1 MMAFGDGPMIDRE
14 AVIEHLLGSGRITR
28 EAVSRAEA
36 VATRT
41 RQPLERVLNQLGQLS
56 DDDLADAYAE
66 VSGLPLWQPAV
77 LPPFGNSA
85 ELGLGQEFLRR
96 VRATPLFLDGDRLVC
111 AVVDPFDDE
120 MRAGLSFA
128 TGRDIVL
135 HVARPADWRAHFE
148 VDLEDIRSDSFL
160 DERRVERDLAFV
172 EDHGVEGQAVELVA
186 QAFAA
191 AVDRG
196 ASDIHFEPRRNDLLV
211 RLRVDG
217 RLVDFL
223 TASSDLSGP
232 CVSRIKVLSNLNVG
246 ERRLPQDGRAS
257 IINAGRAVD
266 VRVATSPT
274 VFGESAV
281 LRLLDRAQAP
291 QDVSALNLPEDIRAL
306 LDKAVRT
313 PHGLFLVTGP
323 TGSGK
328 TTTLYALLNSFRG
341 SGKKILSVED
351 PVERH
356 FEHVSQTQV
365 QANIGLTFATCLRA
379 FLRHDPDVI
388 LVGEIRDAETAG
400 VAVQA
405 AMTGHLVLASVH
417 ANTAL
422 AVAPRL
428 IDMGIAP
435 YQLTAALKGVL
446 AQRLVRRLCQ
456 YCKGEAPAS
465 EALTAF
471 ARRFGMA
478 VPAVAPQAKGCAKC
492 RGQGYSGR
500 IALAEGFWA
509 DDAFLALV
517 GEGAHLEALKL
528 HSRGSGRTTMIHE
541 GLAQVFAGQTTFDEI
556 LQIVDD
562 WDEKLHL

>member
-1 MMAFGDGPMIDRE
+1 MIAFDDEPLIDRE
-14 AVIEHLLGSGRITR
+14 AVISHLLESGHITR
-28 EAVSRAEA
+28 EAVARAEA
-36 VATRT
+36 VAGRT

-56 DDDLADAYAE
+56 DDDLALAYAE
-66 VSGLPLWQPAV
+66 VTRLPLWEPSD
-77 LPPFGNSA
+77 LPPYKDYQD
-85 ELGLGQEFLRR
+85 LGLGQEFLRR
-96 VRATPLFLDGDRLVC
+96 VRAVPLGLEGERLVC
-111 AVVDPFDDE
+111 AAVDPFDDE
-120 MRAGLSFA
+120 MRDGLSFA
-128 TGRDIVL
+128 TGRDITL
-135 HVARPADWRAHFE
+135 LVARPADWLAHFAI
-148 VDLEDIRSDSFL
+148 DPDDIRSDSFL

-172 EDHGVEGQAVELVA
+172 EDHSVEGQAVELVA
-186 QAFAA
+186 QSFAA

-232 CVSRIKVLSNLNVG
+232 CVSRIKVLANLNVG

-291 QDVSALNLPEDIRAL
+291 QNVAALQLPEHIRAL

-328 TTTLYALLNSFRG
+328 TTTLYALLNAFRG

-388 LVGEIRDAETAG
+388 LVGEIRDAETAS

-435 YQLTAALKGVL
+435 YQLTAALKGVI
-446 AQRLVRRLCQ
+446 AQRLVRRLCPH
-456 YCKGEAPAS
+456 CKVEEPAS
-465 EALTAF
+465 EGLTAF
-471 ARRFGMA
+471 CQRFGVA
-478 VPAVAPQAKGCAKC
+478 VPATEPRGTGCAKC

-517 GEGAHLEALKL
+517 GDGAHLDALKS
-528 HSRGSGRTTMIHE
+528 HSRKVGHVSMVQE
-541 GLAQVFAGQTTFDEI
+541 GLALVATGQTSFDEI
-556 LQIVDD
+556 LQIT
-562 WDEKLHL
+562 DE

>member
-1 MMAFGDGPMIDRE
+1 MIAFDDEPLIDRE
-14 AVIEHLLGSGRITR
+14 AVIEHLLNNGHITR
-28 EAVSRAEA
+28 EAVARAEA

-56 DDDLADAYAE
+56 DDDLAMAYAE
-66 VSGLPLWQPAV
+66 VTGLPLWEPAA
-77 LPPFGNSA
+77 LPPLKDYA

-96 VRATPLFLDGDRLVC
+96 MRAVPLMLDGDRLAC
-111 AVVDPFDDE
+111 AAVDPFDDE

-128 TGRDIVL
+128 TGRDIL
-135 HVARPADWRAHFE
+135 LYVARSADWLAHFE
-148 VDLEDIRSDSFL
+148 IDSDDIRSDSFL

-186 QAFAA
+186 QSFAA

-217 RLVDFL
+217 RLVDFV

-232 CVSRIKVLSNLNVG
+232 CVSRIKVLANLNVG

-257 IINAGRAVD
+257 IINAGRSVD

-291 QDVSALNLPEDIRAL
+291 QNVSALNLPVEIRDL

-328 TTTLYALLNSFRG
+328 TTTLYALLNAFRG

-435 YQLTAALKGVL
+435 YQLTAALKGVI
-446 AQRLVRRLCQ
+446 AQRLVRRLCPH
-456 YCKGEAPAS
+456 CKTEGPAS
-465 EALTAF
+465 EALISF
-471 ARRFGMA
+471 AQRFSM
-478 VPAVAPQAKGCAKC
+478 PAPVTEPKANGCAKC

-517 GEGAHLEALKL
+517 GEGAHLEALKG
-528 HSRGSGRTTMIHE
+528 HGRRTGHISMVQE
-541 GLAQVFAGQTTFDEI
+541 GLAQVAAGNTSFDEV

-562 WDEKLHL
+562 

>member
-1 MMAFGDGPMIDRE
+1 MMTFGDNPLIDRE
-14 AVIEHLLGSGRITR
+14 AVIDHLLDNSYITR
-28 EAVSRAEA
+28 EAVARAEA

-56 DDDLADAYAE
+56 DDDLALAYAA
-66 VSGLPLWQPAV
+66 VTGLPLWEPSSLPA
-77 LPPFGNSA
+77 LKDYA

-96 VRATPLFLDGDRLVC
+96 VRAVPLYLDGEKLAC
-111 AVVDPFDDE
+111 AAVDPFDDE

-128 TGRDIVL
+128 TGREVVL

-148 VDLEDIRSDSFL
+148 ADPEDIRSDSFL

-172 EDHGVEGQAVELVA
+172 EDHSVEGQAVELV
-186 QAFAA
+186 QLAFAA

-217 RLVDFL
+217 RLVDFQ
-223 TASSDLSGP
+223 TASADLSGP

-257 IINAGRAVD
+257 IINAGRSVD

-281 LRLLDRAQAP
+281 MRLLDRAQAP
-291 QDVSALNLPEDIRAL
+291 QDVSALHLPEEMRVL
-306 LDKAVRT
+306 LDRAVRT

-328 TTTLYALLNSFRG
+328 TTTLYALLNAFRG

-365 QANIGLTFATCLRA
+365 QANIGLSFATCLRA

-388 LVGEIRDAETAG
+388 LVGEIRDAETAA

-428 IDMGIAP
+428 VDMGIAP
-435 YQLTAALKGVL
+435 YQLTAALKGVI
-446 AQRLVRRLCQ
+446 AQRLVRKLCPH
-456 YCKGEAPAS
+456 CKTQVPTSGAFT
-465 EALTAF
+465 ALAH
-471 ARRFGMA
+471 RFGLA
-478 VPAVAPQAKGCAKC
+478 VPETEPKANGCAKC
-492 RGQGYSGR
+492 RGLGYSGR

-517 GEGAHLEALKL
+517 GEGAHLEALKI
-528 HSRGSGRTTMIHE
+528 HSRGSGQTSMVQE
-541 GLAQVFAGQTTFDEI
+541 GLVRVMAGDTTFDEI
-556 LQIVDD
+556 LLISDD
-562 WDEKLHL
+562 

>member
-1 MMAFGDGPMIDRE
+1 MSPFDDNRLVGRE
-14 AVIEHLLGSGRITR
+14 AVIDHLLDRGHITR

-36 VATRT
+36 VASRT

-56 DDDLADAYAE
+56 DDDLALAYAE
-66 VSGLPLWQPAV
+66 VTGLPLWEPAI
-77 LPPFGNSA
+77 LAPLTDYAG
-85 ELGLGQEFLRR
+85 LGLGQEFLRR
-96 VRATPLFLDGDRLVC
+96 VRALPLAEDGEPLAC

-128 TGRDIVL
+128 TGREIAL
-135 HVARPADWRAHFE
+135 FVARPSDWRAHFE
-148 VDLEDIRSDSFL
+148 ADPDDIRSDSFL

-172 EDHGVEGQAVELVA
+172 EDHSVEGQAVELVA

-291 QDVSALNLPEDIRAL
+291 QDISALHLPADIRAL

-328 TTTLYALLNSFRG
+328 TTTLYALLNAFRG

-428 IDMGIAP
+428 VDMGIAP
-435 YQLTAALKGVL
+435 YQLTAALKGVI
-446 AQRLVRRLCQ
+446 AQRLVRKLCPH
-456 YCKGEAPAS
+456 CKAEAPAS
-465 EALTAF
+465 EALIAF
-471 ARRFGMA
+471 AQRFGVA
-478 VPAVAPQAKGCAKC
+478 VPAGEPVAKGCPKC

-528 HSRGSGRTTMIHE
+528 HGRRTGQTSMVHE
-541 GLAQVFAGQTTFDEI
+541 GLAQVAAGRTTFDEV

-562 WDEKLHL
+562 

>member
-1 MMAFGDGPMIDRE
+1 MIAFGEGPLIDRE
-14 AVIEHLLGSGRITR
+14 AVIDYLLDNERITR

-56 DDDLADAYAE
+56 DDDLAMAYAE
-66 VSGLPLWQPAV
+66 VSGLPLWEPSV
-77 LPPFGNSA
+77 LPPLGNYA
-85 ELGLGQEFLRR
+85 DIGLGQEFLRR
-96 VRATPLFLDGDRLVC
+96 VRAVPLTIDVERLAC
-111 AVVDPFDDE
+111 AAVDPFDDE
-120 MRAGLSFA
+120 MRAGLAFA
-128 TGRDIVL
+128 TGRDIDL
-135 HVARPADWRAHFE
+135 YVARPADWRAHFE
-148 VDLEDIRSDSFL
+148 ADPDDIRSDSFL

-172 EDHGVEGQAVELVA
+172 EDHSVEGQAVELVA

-291 QDVSALNLPEDIRAL
+291 QDVASLHLPGEIRAL
-306 LDKAVRT
+306 LDKVLHT

-328 TTTLYALLNSFRG
+328 TTTLYALLNAFRG

-428 IDMGIAP
+428 IDMGIAS
-435 YQLTAALKGVL
+435 YQLTAALKGVI
-446 AQRLVRRLCQ
+446 AQRLVRRLCPH
-456 YCKGEAPAS
+456 CKTQGPAG

-471 ARRFGMA
+471 AKRFGLA
-478 VPAVAPQAKGCAKC
+478 APAAESHPQGCAKC

-517 GEGAHLEALKL
+517 GEGAHLEALKR
-528 HSRGSGRTTMIHE
+528 HSRSTGRSSMIHE
-541 GLAQVFAGQTTFDEI
+541 GLAQVAAGQTTFDEV

-562 WDEKLHL
+562 

>member
-1 MMAFGDGPMIDRE
+1 MIAFGDGPLIDRE
-14 AVIEHLLGSGRITR
+14 AVIDYLLDNERITR

-56 DDDLADAYAE
+56 DDDLATAYAE
-66 VSGLPLWQPAV
+66 VSGLPLWEPPL
-77 LPPFGNSA
+77 LPPLTDYA
-85 ELGLGQEFLRR
+85 DLGLGQEFLRR
-96 VRATPLFLDGDRLVC
+96 VRAVPLFLDGERLAC
-111 AVVDPFDDE
+111 AAVDPFDDE

-128 TGRDIVL
+128 TGRDVVL
-135 HVARPADWRAHFE
+135 YVARPADWRTHFE
-148 VDLEDIRSDSFL
+148 VEPDDIRSDSFL
-160 DERRVERDLAFV
+160 DERRIERDLAFV
-172 EDHGVEGQAVELVA
+172 EDHSVEGQAVELVA

-291 QDVSALNLPEDIRAL
+291 QDVASLHLPDDIRAL

-328 TTTLYALLNSFRG
+328 TTTLYALLNAFRG

-435 YQLTAALKGVL
+435 YQLTAALKGVI
-446 AQRLVRRLCQ
+446 AQRLVRRLCPH
-456 YCKGEAPAS
+456 CKTEGPAGEG
-465 EALTAF
+465 LIAF
-471 ARRFGMA
+471 AQRFGVA
-478 VPAVAPQAKGCAKC
+478 TPAAEPRPKGCAKC

-517 GEGAHLEALKL
+517 GDGAHLEALKL
-528 HSRGSGRTTMIHE
+528 HSRRTGHSSMIHE
-541 GLAQVFAGQTTFDEI
+541 GLAQVAAGQTTFDEV

-562 WDEKLHL
+562 